1 MISTKKRNIVKATS
15 WKVIGFITLSV
26 LTFLITDSLK
36 QMTYIAI
43 FYHLFMLMAF
53 MFHERIWDKIRWG
66 KTKGLAIQ
74 MTGMSGAG
82 KSTLTKLVSQHLK
95 KKGLLVEIIDGDEY
109 RANLCS
115 DLGFSKEDR
124 NTNIRRLGF
133 VSKVLSRNNVI
144 TIIAAI
150 NPYDIVRKELIKKDK
165 NLKTVYVKCKL
176 ETLIERDVK
185 GLYKRALL
193 PDGHPD
199 KVYNFTGISD
209 PFEEPSNPD
218 LIINTSE
225 QSIDKSVKILEQFIL
240 REIS

>member
-1 MISTKKRNIVKATS
+1 MISTRKRNILKAAS
-15 WKVIGFITLSV
+15 WKTLGFITLSA
-26 LTFLITDSLK
+26 LTYAITGSLK

-43 FYHLFMLMAF
+43 LYHLCMLMAY
-53 MFHERIWDKIRWG
+53 MFHERLWDKIRWG

-74 MTGMSGAG
+74 MTGMSGSG
-82 KSTLTKLVSQHLK
+82 KSTLTKLVSQRLK
-95 KKGLLVEIIDGDEY
+95 KRGLLVEIIDGDEY

-150 NPYDIVRKELIKKDK
+150 NPYDEIRKELVNKNK
-165 NLKTVYVKCKL
+165 NLKTVYVECKMNV
-176 ETLIERDVK
+176 LIERDVK
-185 GLYKRALL
+185 GLYKKALL

-199 KVYNFTGISD
+199 KIYNFTGISD
-209 PFEEPSNPD
+209 PFEAPTNPD
-218 LIINTSE
+218 LVINTAK
-225 QSIDKSVKILEQFIL
+225 QPVDKSVKLLEQFIL

>member
-1 MISTKKRNIVKATS
+1 MINTRKRNIAKAAS
-15 WKVIGFITLSV
+15 WKTIGFITLSV
-26 LTFLITDSLK
+26 LTYLITGSLK

-43 FYHLFMLMAF
+43 LYHLCMLMAY
-53 MFHERIWDKIRWG
+53 MFHERLWDKIRWG

-74 MTGMSGAG
+74 MTGMSGSG
-82 KSTLTKLVSQHLK
+82 KSTLTKLVSQRLK
-95 KKGLLVEIIDGDEY
+95 KRGLLVEIIDGDEY

-150 NPYDIVRKELIKKDK
+150 NPYDEIRKELVNKNK
-165 NLKTVYVKCKL
+165 NLKTVYVECKMNV
-176 ETLIERDVK
+176 LIERDVK
-185 GLYKRALL
+185 GLYKKALL

-199 KVYNFTGISD
+199 KIYNFTGISD
-209 PFEEPSNPD
+209 PFEAPTNPD
-218 LIINTSE
+218 LVINTAK
-225 QSIDKSVKILEQFIL
+225 QPVDKSVKLLEQFIL